1 MRNKTVISLYP
12 GVRRQTNKMFS
23 IGDKKV
29 VVDCSS
35 FNSVSNL
42 FYARGVMA
50 EKVLIRQP
58 VRSM

>member
-1 MRNKTVISLYP
+1 
-12 GVRRQTNKMFS
+12 MFS

-35 FNSVSNL
+35 FSSVSNL